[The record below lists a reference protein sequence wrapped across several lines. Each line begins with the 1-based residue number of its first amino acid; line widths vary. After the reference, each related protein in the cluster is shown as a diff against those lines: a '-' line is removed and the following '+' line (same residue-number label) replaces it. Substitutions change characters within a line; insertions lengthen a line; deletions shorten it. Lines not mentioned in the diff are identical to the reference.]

1 MAAILFNLIP
11 VFALIALGWA
21 IARLKLFS
29 ESFWPELEKLTY
41 YILFPALLIHRLANA
56 NFESL
61 SLSDAAIPVITALA
75 VTSLATFIW
84 QFLFKADATD
94 FTSVYQGAIR
104 FNTYLALASVNALT
118 GDEGLIIA
126 AVVIAILIPMIN
138 LLCVSV
144 FQIMLH
150 RQSSNPYWKTLA
162 TNPLILGCLIGIG
175 LNLSQF
181 ELPLVVMEWLGML
194 GKTALPLGLIAVGVG
209 IKVRQMGHHWLSLIS
224 ASAFK
229 FIAMPLGFLLGAIL
243 LDANSLITEVLII
256 IAAQPT
262 ASSAYILAR
271 QLGGNTTLMANIISS
286 QTLLAIFSIPLWLI
300 IFQRFV

>member
-21 IARLKLFS
+21 IARLRLFY

-84 QFLFKADATD
+84 QFLFKVDEAD

-144 FQIMLH
+144 FQLMLH

-175 LNLSQF
+175 LNLSQI

-224 ASAFK
+224 ASVFK

-271 QLGGNTTLMANIISS
+271 QLGGNTNLMANIISS
-286 QTLLAIFSIPLWLI
+286 QTLLALLSIPLWLI
-300 IFQRFV
+300 IFQRLV

>member
-11 VFALIALGWA
+11 VFALIALGWG

-229 FIAMPLGFLLGAIL
+229 LIAMPLGFLLGAIL

>member
-11 VFALIALGWA
+11 VFALIALGWG

-104 FNTYLALASVNALT
+104 FNTYLALASVYALT

-271 QLGGNTTLMANIISS
+271 QLGGNKTLMANIISS
-286 QTLLAIFSIPLWLI
+286 QTLIAIFIIPLWLI
-300 IFQRFV
+300 IFQRLV

>member
-29 ESFWPELEKLTY
+29 ESFWPEIEKLTY

-84 QFLFKADATD
+84 QLLFKADAAD
-94 FTSVYQGAIR
+94 LTSVYQGAIR

-286 QTLLAIFSIPLWLI
+286 QTLLALFSIPLWLI
-300 IFQRFV
+300 IFQRLV

>member
-84 QFLFKADATD
+84 QFLFKTDAAD

-144 FQIMLH
+144 FQLMLH

-175 LNLSQF
+175 LNFSQF

-209 IKVRQMGHHWLSLIS
+209 IKVRQMGHHWLLLIS

-243 LDANSLITEVLII
+243 LNANSLITEVLII

-286 QTLLAIFSIPLWLI
+286 QTLLAVLSIPLWLI
-300 IFQRFV
+300 IFQRLV

>member
-1 MAAILFNLIP
+1 MTTILFNLIP

-29 ESFWPELEKLTY
+29 ENFWPELEKLTY
-41 YILFPALLIHRLANA
+41 YILFPALLIHRLSNA
-56 NFESL
+56 NFDSL
-61 SLSDAAIPVITALA
+61 SLSDAAIPVITALTL
-75 VTSLATFIW
+75 TSVATFIW
-84 QFLFKADATD
+84 QWLTQSDAAD

-118 GDEGLIIA
+118 GDDGLIIA
-126 AVVIAILIPMIN
+126 AVIIAILIPAIN

-150 RQSSNPYWKTLA
+150 RQSNNPFWKTLA
-162 TNPLILGCLIGIG
+162 TNPLILGCIIGIS
-175 LNLSQF
+175 LNLSQL
-181 ELPLVVMEWLGML
+181 ELPLVVMEWLSML

-209 IKVRQMGHHWLSLIS
+209 IKIRQMGDHWLHLIS

-229 FIAMPLGFLLGAIL
+229 FIAMPLGFLLGAL
-243 LDANSLITEVLII
+243 LLNANSMITEVLII

-271 QLGGNTTLMANIISS
+271 QLGGNTTMMANIISS
-286 QTLLAIFSIPLWLI
+286 QTLISVISIPLWLM
-300 IFQRFV
+300 IFQQFV

>member
-144 FQIMLH
+144 FQLMLH

-300 IFQRFV
+300 IFQRLV

>member
-229 FIAMPLGFLLGAIL
+229 LIAMPLGFLLGAIL

>member
-75 VTSLATFIW
+75 VTSFATFIW
-84 QFLFKADATD
+84 QFLFKADAAD

-144 FQIMLH
+144 FQLMLH

-175 LNLSQF
+175 LNLSQI

-286 QTLLAIFSIPLWLI
+286 QTLLALLSIPLWLI
-300 IFQRFV
+300 IFQRLV

>member
-84 QFLFKADATD
+84 QLLFKADAAD

-126 AVVIAILIPMIN
+126 AVVIAILIPIIN

-144 FQIMLH
+144 FQLMLH

-175 LNLSQF
+175 LNLSQI

-209 IKVRQMGHHWLSLIS
+209 IKVRQMGYHWLSLIS

-243 LDANSLITEVLII
+243 LDAKSLITEVLII

-286 QTLLAIFSIPLWLI
+286 QTLIAIFSIPLWLI
-300 IFQRFV
+300 IFQRLV

>member
-1 MAAILFNLIP
+1 MAAILFILIP

-21 IARLKLFS
+21 IARLKLFN

-41 YILFPALLIHRLANA
+41 YILFPARLIHRLANA

-84 QFLFKADATD
+84 QFLFKVDEAD

-126 AVVIAILIPMIN
+126 AVVIVILIPMIN
-138 LLCVSV
+138 LLCVSL
-144 FQIMLH
+144 FQLMLH

-175 LNLSQF
+175 LNLSQI

-224 ASAFK
+224 ASVFK

-286 QTLLAIFSIPLWLI
+286 QTLLALLSIPLWLI
-300 IFQRFV
+300 IFQRLV

>member
-41 YILFPALLIHRLANA
+41 YILFPSLLIHRLANA

-84 QFLFKADATD
+84 QFLFKVDAAD

-144 FQIMLH
+144 FQLMLH

-175 LNLSQF
+175 LNLSQI

-286 QTLLAIFSIPLWLI
+286 QTLIAIFSIPLWLI
-300 IFQRFV
+300 IFQRLV

>member
-11 VFALIALGWA
+11 VFALIALGWG

-84 QFLFKADATD
+84 QFLFKVDAAD

-144 FQIMLH
+144 FQLMLH
-150 RQSSNPYWKTLA
+150 RQSRNPYWKTLA

-175 LNLSQF
+175 LNLSQI

-243 LDANSLITEVLII
+243 LNANSLITEVLII

-286 QTLLAIFSIPLWLI
+286 QTLIAIFSIPLWLI
-300 IFQRFV
+300 IFQRLV

>member
-84 QFLFKADATD
+84 QFLFKVDAAD

-144 FQIMLH
+144 FQLMLH

-175 LNLSQF
+175 LNLSQI

-271 QLGGNTTLMANIISS
+271 QLGGNKTLMANIISS
-286 QTLLAIFSIPLWLI
+286 QTLIAIFIIPLWLI
-300 IFQRFV
+300 IFQRLV

>member
-126 AVVIAILIPMIN
+126 AVVIAILIPIIN

-286 QTLLAIFSIPLWLI
+286 QTLLAIFIIPLWLI
-300 IFQRFV
+300 IFQRLV

>member
-21 IARLKLFS
+21 IARLRLFY

-84 QFLFKADATD
+84 QFLFKVDEAD

-144 FQIMLH
+144 FQLMLH

-175 LNLSQF
+175 LNLSQI

-224 ASAFK
+224 ASVFK

-286 QTLLAIFSIPLWLI
+286 QTLLALLSIPLWLI
-300 IFQRFV
+300 IFQRLV

>member
-29 ESFWPELEKLTY
+29 HGFWPELEKLTY

-61 SLSDAAIPVITALA
+61 SLSDAAIPVITALT
-75 VTSLATFIW
+75 VTSIATFIW
-84 QFLFKADATD
+84 HFLFKVDAAD

-144 FQIMLH
+144 FQFMLH

-175 LNLSQF
+175 INLSQI

-243 LDANSLITEVLII
+243 LEANSLITEILII

-286 QTLLAIFSIPLWLI
+286 QTLLAILSIPLWLT
-300 IFQRFV
+300 IFQRLA

>member
-75 VTSLATFIW
+75 VTSLATYIW
-84 QFLFKADATD
+84 QFLFKVDAAD

-144 FQIMLH
+144 FQLMLH

-175 LNLSQF
+175 LNLSQI

-286 QTLLAIFSIPLWLI
+286 QTLLALLSIPLWLI
-300 IFQRFV
+300 IFQRLV

>member
-229 FIAMPLGFLLGAIL
+229 LIAMPLGFLLGAIL

-286 QTLLAIFSIPLWLI
+286 QTLLALFSIPLWLI
-300 IFQRFV
+300 IFQRLA

>member
-11 VFALIALGWA
+11 VFALIALGWG

-84 QFLFKADATD
+84 QFLFKVDAAD

-144 FQIMLH
+144 FQLMLH

-175 LNLSQF
+175 LNLSQI

-286 QTLLAIFSIPLWLI
+286 QTLIAIFSIPLWLI
-300 IFQRFV
+300 IFQRLV

>member
-209 IKVRQMGHHWLSLIS
+209 LKVRQMGHHWLSLIS

-229 FIAMPLGFLLGAIL
+229 LIAMPLGFLLGAIL

-300 IFQRFV
+300 IFQRLV

>member
-11 VFALIALGWA
+11 VFALIALGWG

-84 QFLFKADATD
+84 QFLFKVDAAD

-144 FQIMLH
+144 FQLMLH
-150 RQSSNPYWKTLA
+150 RQSRNPYWKTLA

-175 LNLSQF
+175 LNLSQI

-224 ASAFK
+224 ASVFK

-243 LDANSLITEVLII
+243 LNANSLITEVLTI

-286 QTLLAIFSIPLWLI
+286 QTLIAIFSIPLWLI
-300 IFQRFV
+300 IFQRLV

>member
-11 VFALIALGWA
+11 VFALIALGWG

-56 NFESL
+56 NFASL

-84 QFLFKADATD
+84 QFLFKVDAAD

-144 FQIMLH
+144 FQLMLH

-175 LNLSQF
+175 LNLSQI

-286 QTLLAIFSIPLWLI
+286 QTLIAIFSIPLWLI
-300 IFQRFV
+300 IFQRLV

>member
-1 MAAILFNLIP
+1 
-11 VFALIALGWA
+11 
-21 IARLKLFS
+21 
-29 ESFWPELEKLTY
+29 
-41 YILFPALLIHRLANA
+41 
-56 NFESL
+56 
-61 SLSDAAIPVITALA
+61 
-75 VTSLATFIW
+75 
-84 QFLFKADATD
+84 
-94 FTSVYQGAIR
+94 
-104 FNTYLALASVNALT
+104 
-118 GDEGLIIA
+118 
-126 AVVIAILIPMIN
+126 
-138 LLCVSV
+138 V
-144 FQIMLH
+144 FQLMLH

-175 LNLSQF
+175 LNLSQI

-224 ASAFK
+224 ASVFK

-286 QTLLAIFSIPLWLI
+286 QTLLALLSIPLWLI
-300 IFQRFV
+300 IFQRLV

>member
-11 VFALIALGWA
+11 VFALIALGWG

-84 QFLFKADATD
+84 QFLFKVDAAD

-144 FQIMLH
+144 FQLMLH
-150 RQSSNPYWKTLA
+150 RQSRNPYWKTLA

-175 LNLSQF
+175 LNLSQI

-243 LDANSLITEVLII
+243 LNANNLITEVLII

-300 IFQRFV
+300 IFQRLV

>member
-1 MAAILFNLIP
+1 MQA
-11 VFALIALGWA
+11 
-21 IARLKLFS
+21 
-29 ESFWPELEKLTY
+29 
-41 YILFPALLIHRLANA
+41 
-56 NFESL
+56 
-61 SLSDAAIPVITALA
+61 
-75 VTSLATFIW
+75 
-84 QFLFKADATD
+84 D

-144 FQIMLH
+144 FQLMLH

-175 LNLSQF
+175 LNLSQI

-224 ASAFK
+224 ASVFK

-286 QTLLAIFSIPLWLI
+286 QTLLALFSIPLWLI
-300 IFQRFV
+300 IFQRLV

>member
-75 VTSLATFIW
+75 VTSLATFAW
-84 QFLFKADATD
+84 QFLFKVDVAD

-229 FIAMPLGFLLGAIL
+229 LIAMPLGFLLGAIL